1 MNVTIKILSV
11 KKVVFSL
18 VQLEAMQGDS
28 YIRRNVY
35 SSDMIYLKRFVSFC
49 IDDQNMSFG
58 RFFLKVIIQSFQY
71 WIFYYYLIQLYLLR
85 IYTYRVVGISVCSFI
100 NNGAM
105 TYSANS
111 ISYNSIS
118 IRITIYKYKIT
129 ENIVSIVHISFG
141 IW

>member
-129 ENIVSIVHISFG
+129 ENIVSIVNISFG